1 MKAFNSTEDA
11 MAYLNGVEEEQKK
24 NAAQGGDPRNFRF
37 YMKYDTEANVVFL
50 DDLLFP
56 IREHQLKDAKGYT
69 RFETC
74 IEELEGEC
82 PLCDSNMRSFL
93 GFASTVIHLDP
104 VKKDG
109 TKMPPTKKL
118 IVIKQGA
125 AKNWLRRQKEYGS
138 LKGKVFKLYRSS
150 DSKSPTT
157 GSDIEYKKDADWEK
171 AKKMAPEGVDAN
183 EWIKPYDYKELF
195 KPKSVQE
202 LRASMGISA
211 PVGSEEADDSDLV
224 DETKSSIDD
233 LASQI

>member
-1 MKAFNSTEDA
+1 MKAFSNTEEA
-11 MAYLNGVEEEQKK
+11 MNFLSETEEKQKK

-56 IREHQLKDAKGYT
+56 IVEHQLKDAKGYT
-69 RFETC
+69 IFETC

-82 PLCDSNMRSFL
+82 PLCDSGMRSFL
-93 GFASTVIHLDP
+93 GFASTVIHIDP

-109 TKMPPTKKL
+109 TKLSPTKKL

-125 AKNWLRRQKEYGS
+125 AKNWLRRQKEAGY

-157 GSDIEYKKDADWEK
+157 GSDIDFKKEADWEK
-171 AKKMAPEGVDAN
+171 VKKLAPEGVDPN
-183 EWIKPYDYKELF
+183 EWLKPYDYKEMF
-195 KPKSVQE
+195 KPKSAQE
-202 LRASMGISA
+202 LRTMMGISA
-211 PVGSEEADDSDLV
+211 PVGAESNDDSDLV
-224 DETKSSIDD
+224 SESKTEIGD
-233 LASQI
+233 LADKI